1 MLTDEEKRIL
11 LQNRLF
17 AELPAERLDGLLQK
31 LSSRTACFGK
41 NSVIWGMGERID
53 HAGIVLSGR
62 VEAWRYTQDG
72 QESLSAVHEAG
83 GLFGDVL
90 MSARTVGSP
99 VELRTARPSK
109 ILFLSLDALLRCC
122 AEDGGSDCTRLLS
135 NLLEEISEKYW
146 ALQRHIRLLS
156 IPDGRT
162 RLEAY
167 LRQEAG
173 KNRRDRLRRNDA
185 RADGPVPWHEPQRSF
200 APARHDAAGRPL
212 RASPGKPPTP
222 ERYRNVNDRSAKAER
237 GRRQLPD
244 DRRHAKADSL
254 TSAFCTCCG
263 RCADTMRTVPH
274 KNVIYLILPDSEL
287 PANTGHISRIARRS
301 AFGRRDC
308 AGGLPA

>member
-1 MLTDEEKRIL
+1 MLTSAERVCL
-11 LQNRLF
+11 LENRLF
-17 AELPAERLDGLLQK
+17 RGFLPAELDGLLES
-31 LSSRTACFGK
+31 LSARTVSLPGNCVLW
-41 NSVIWGMGERID
+41 SMGDRVER
-53 HAGIVLSGR
+53 AGVVLSGR

-173 KNRRDRLRRNDA
+173 KTGEIVCAGMTRERMARYLGMNRSALSRLLGTMQREGRLELRR
-185 RADGPVPWHEPQRSF
+185 GS
-200 APARHDAAGRPL
+200 L
-212 RASPGKPPTP
+212 RLLNNIET
-222 ERYRNVNDRSAKAER
+222 
-237 GRRQLPD
+237 
-244 DRRHAKADSL
+244 
-254 TSAFCTCCG
+254 
-263 RCADTMRTVPH
+263 
-274 KNVIYLILPDSEL
+274 
-287 PANTGHISRIARRS
+287 
-301 AFGRRDC
+301 
-308 AGGLPA
+308 